1 MVVDVSHGNSKTPQ
15 ALSRPYMQTSKSVRN
30 KMKIMNG
37 SSHSVRTQ
45 LDNEAGGDIM
55 KHLTDAPRNLKQVQN
70 AKHNERERLRLSNDA
85 VNNSI
90 DLMYETEFVEFVS
103 IRRGDL
109 RILGYNQQFQRTSTN
124 HRGYHF

>member
-70 AKHNERERLRLSNDA
+70 AKHNERERLRLSNTA
-85 VNNSI
+85 GTLHHESEI
-90 DLMYETEFVEFVS
+90 
-103 IRRGDL
+103 
-109 RILGYNQQFQRTSTN
+109 
-124 HRGYHF
+124 H

>member
-1 MVVDVSHGNSKTPQ
+1 
-15 ALSRPYMQTSKSVRN
+15 
-30 KMKIMNG
+30 
-37 SSHSVRTQ
+37 
-45 LDNEAGGDIM
+45 M

-85 VNNSI
+85 VTNSI